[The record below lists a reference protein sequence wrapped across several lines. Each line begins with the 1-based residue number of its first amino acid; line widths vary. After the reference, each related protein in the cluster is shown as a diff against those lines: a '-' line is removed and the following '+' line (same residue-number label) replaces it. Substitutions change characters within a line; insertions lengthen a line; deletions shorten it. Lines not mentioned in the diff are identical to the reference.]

1 MTLAMAAQDD
11 SIFYEGTINADSE
24 RGQRWLS
31 MRVGD
36 YVATAS
42 ELLKL
47 LEGVGIPTDQVDEH
61 HKALAKRLITQINRE
76 SRNAFEQAAL
86 TAMVGT
92 SLLATFEAQI
102 DFIELQMDVLDA
114 EGGESSDN

>member
-1 MTLAMAAQDD
+1 MAAQDD
-11 SIFYEGTINADSE
+11 EVFYEGTIDADSE

-36 YVATAS
+36 YVATTAD
-42 ELLKL
+42 LLHL
-47 LEGVGIPTDQVDEH
+47 LESVGMTTEQVDEH
-61 HKALAKRLITQINRE
+61 HKALAKRLVMQINNE